1 MCGVTGSWASG
12 VYEYAFNEG
21 IPDQTCQVYEAKN
34 KKCND
39 MNRCMDCQPGEPCVA
54 VKDYKRYK
62 ISEYGFVAGSTKM
75 KAEIFARGPI
85 SCYVK
90 VTQSVRGDGGG

>member
-1 MCGVTGSWASG
+1 MRAVTRSWDSG
-12 VYEYAFNEG
+12 VFEYAYKQG
-21 IPDQTCQVYEAKN
+21 IPDQTCQVYEAKD
-34 KKCND
+34 KECND
-39 MNRCMDCQPGEPCVA
+39 MNRCMDCEPDEPCVA
-54 VKDYKRYK
+54 VKEYKRYK

>member
-1 MCGVTGSWASG
+1 MGSWASG

-21 IPDQTCQVYEAKN
+21 IPDQTCQVYEAKD
-34 KKCND
+34 KECND

-90 VTQSVRGDGGG
+90 VTQSVRGNGEG

>member
-62 ISEYGFVAGSTKM
+62 ISENGSVRGIENM
-75 KAEIFARGPI
+75 KKEIFARGPL
-85 SCYVK
+85 SCSMM